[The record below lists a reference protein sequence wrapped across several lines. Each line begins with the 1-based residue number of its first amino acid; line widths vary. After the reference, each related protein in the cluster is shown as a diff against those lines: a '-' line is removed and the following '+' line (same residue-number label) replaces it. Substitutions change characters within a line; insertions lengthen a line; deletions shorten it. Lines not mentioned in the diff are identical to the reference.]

1 MQSGHWGSR
10 NSSPRADGGWGQTC
24 VSGGNLS
31 RVSSEDSCMLGINNV
46 TTHPSHMDSLS
57 KLCVD
62 DRRIFLGK
70 LIVHLFEYTL
80 GYIV

>member
-1 MQSGHWGSR
+1 
-10 NSSPRADGGWGQTC
+10 
-24 VSGGNLS
+24 
-31 RVSSEDSCMLGINNV
+31 MLGINNV
-46 TTHPSHMDSLS
+46 TMHPSHMDSLS